1 MARKNKKRKGKGFA
15 FPAPFA
21 VMLVMGSVLSILYL
35 FLGARCIGLGE
46 EIKILEQEHKE
57 LNKIRLNEEYKWSQM
72 QSPRHM
78 MASLDRFNLKMDW
91 PTRAQIVY
99 LEVDTGFDPDTMIT
113 MNNLGEGAN
122 P

>member
-1 MARKNKKRKGKGFA
+1 MARKNKKRKGKGIA

-21 VMLVMGSVLSILYL
+21 VVLVISCVLSILYL

-46 EIKILEQEHKE
+46 EIKVLEREHQE
-57 LNKIRLNEEYKWSQM
+57 LNKIRMNEEYKWSQM

-78 MASLDRFNLKMDW
+78 MASLQRFNLKMDW

-99 LEVDTGFDPDTMIT
+99 LEVDTGFDPETMVT
-113 MNNLGEGAN
+113 MNERREGVT